1 MLWYRALS
9 VEDACGWMAAVAC
22 ATTPLLLRGRH
33 VSNGESM
40 IAPFCMCEKGFTYA
54 YSTVFMPTTLH
65 RYPRLRTRPSLS
77 SKSPAHDYPA
87 ADGRRTHRPAAGA
100 PALRQLTFR
109 TDDRPPK
116 RLQTIQHPLSALTFH
131 LHKECPRHPPV
142 SSHSLNI
149 TSLLCHRGMNRRSE
163 IMQPNSI
170 LPAGPLLT
178 QSDLRPRT
186 PTRSK
191 QPQLNSTPRVPSS
204 FVTWRLQETKQKRRK
219 QERIQ
224 SSNNSGHASPR

>member
-1 MLWYRALS
+1 
-9 VEDACGWMAAVAC
+9 
-22 ATTPLLLRGRH
+22 
-33 VSNGESM
+33 M

-116 RLQTIQHPLSALTFH
+116 RLQTIQHPLPTAYFQQDH
-131 LHKECPRHPPV
+131 F
-142 SSHSLNI
+142 SHRA
-149 TSLLCHRGMNRRSE
+149 TYAHVRRPEASN
-163 IMQPNSI
+163 PN
-170 LPAGPLLT
+170 
-178 QSDLRPRT
+178 
-186 PTRSK
+186 
-191 QPQLNSTPRVPSS
+191 
-204 FVTWRLQETKQKRRK
+204 
-219 QERIQ
+219 
-224 SSNNSGHASPR
+224 